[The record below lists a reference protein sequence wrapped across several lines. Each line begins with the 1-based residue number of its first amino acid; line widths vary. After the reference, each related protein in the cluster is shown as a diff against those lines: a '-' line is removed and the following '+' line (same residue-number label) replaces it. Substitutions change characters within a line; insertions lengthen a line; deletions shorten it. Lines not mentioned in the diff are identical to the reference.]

1 MRGAAPASSTGPPS
15 CSSSGRGTATSP
27 LSPVKGWRSTRQKTP
42 AATAR
47 STTSATMIRAVAAAV
62 ARSVSAGSISS
73 PVVLGQQLT
82 HRLGG
87 ASTAAASARQLRSC
101 ARAAAAAS
109 SSQTTTAAAADVA
122 ASPPASSSPPTPSF
136 RAAIDFRALKASLP
150 AAVANVEARRAVGA
164 DPVLVARL
172 YDEWRALQD
181 SLEKVRAERNDN
193 AKAVKVKRESFFF
206 LGGGG
211 RKSRREGAAA
221 SPLVDYPRRLS
232 MRAAFLSLRMRFFE
246 LFFFCGRGFLFLLS
260 FPPL

>member
-1 MRGAAPASSTGPPS
+1 M
-15 CSSSGRGTATSP
+15 
-27 LSPVKGWRSTRQKTP
+27 
-42 AATAR
+42 
-47 STTSATMIRAVAAAV
+47 
-62 ARSVSAGSISS
+62 
-73 PVVLGQQLT
+73 
-82 HRLGG
+82 
-87 ASTAAASARQLRSC
+87 
-101 ARAAAAAS
+101 
-109 SSQTTTAAAADVA
+109 A

-211 RKSRREGAAA
+211 RKRRREGAAA